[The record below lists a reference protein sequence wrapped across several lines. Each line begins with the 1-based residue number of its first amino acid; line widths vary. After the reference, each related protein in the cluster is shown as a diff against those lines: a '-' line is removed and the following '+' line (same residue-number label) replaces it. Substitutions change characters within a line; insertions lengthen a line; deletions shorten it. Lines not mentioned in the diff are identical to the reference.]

1 MSTEHQR
8 YSISNQSAAIALYAA
23 AHNMGIIRSFVDGG
37 KTGTTIKC
45 RKGLQEL
52 LRLVASGAA
61 DFKQVL
67 VYDVSRWGRFPDS
80 DEAAHYEF
88 LCKQA
93 GIAVHYCA
101 EQFDN
106 DNSTTSNLLKALKQV
121 MSSNPESCNTSV
133 HLRQDL
139 IHPMC
144 LITTPSGLWGSLR
157 NRSASSKLS
166 SGVSRVRLSS
176 KSCGS
181 RCTRRLP
188 PLRSTATAQ
197 PMSRSLFRTAYYHFI
212 PLIFQQLNI
221 AE

>member
-8 YSISNQSAAIALYAA
+8 YLISNQSAAIALYAA
-23 AHNMGIIRSFVDGG
+23 AHNMGIIRSFVGEG

-93 GIAVHYCA
+93 GIAVTA
-101 EQFDN
+101 Q
-106 DNSTTSNLLKALKQV
+106 NSS
-121 MSSNPESCNTSV
+121 
-133 HLRQDL
+133 
-139 IHPMC
+139 
-144 LITTPSGLWGSLR
+144 ITTTAL
-157 NRSASSKLS
+157 
-166 SGVSRVRLSS
+166 
-176 KSCGS
+176 
-181 RCTRRLP
+181 LP
-188 PLRSTATAQ
+188 TC
-197 PMSRSLFRTAYYHFI
+197 
-212 PLIFQQLNI
+212 
-221 AE
+221 